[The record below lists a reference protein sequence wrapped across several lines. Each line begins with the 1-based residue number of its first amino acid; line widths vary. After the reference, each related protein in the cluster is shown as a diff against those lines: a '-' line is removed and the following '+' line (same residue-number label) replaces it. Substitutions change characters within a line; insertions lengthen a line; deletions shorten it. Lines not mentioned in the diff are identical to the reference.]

1 MDYYAEDAKKEIE
14 RRKAEAEEFAA
25 AWSGV
30 TRKYKKNGEA
40 FANIGQNFEGAHV
53 EASPYSITPEK
64 RLSVRANYKSDYVDM
79 QKTVY
84 SGSEEAAAY
93 EKAGRLED
101 RGAFLHPCVKYTV
114 DELEEIIK
122 SRAEYYKK
130 YAEDLGQILED
141 FDKIAGRL
149 VELREEA
156 EAICA
161 KSPAE
166 YVLRGIFTKGRA

>member
-14 RRKAEAEEFAA
+14 RRKAEAEELAA

-30 TRKYKKNGEA
+30 TRRYKKNGEA
-40 FANIGQNFEGAHV
+40 FANIGQNFAGAHV
-53 EASPYSITPEK
+53 EADPYSITPEK
-64 RLSVRANYKSDYVDM
+64 RLRVYANGKSDYIDM

-84 SGSEEAAAY
+84 SGSEEAVAY
-93 EKAGRLED
+93 EKAGRLEN
-101 RGAFLHPCVKYTV
+101 RGAFLHPCVKYTA
-114 DELEEIIK
+114 DELEEVIK
-122 SRAEYYKK
+122 SRAESHKK
-130 YAEDLGQILED
+130 YAEELGQVLED

-161 KSPAE
+161 KSPAQ